1 MLLNDNTKREIIK
14 SYDEV
19 LGLDLLEKDEKESV
33 LSEKYILDKIKQRSE
48 AKQNK
53 NYDEADSIRD
63 ELLKQGVKLI
73 DKVDKTEYEII

>member
-63 ELLKQGVKLI
+63 ELLSKGIVLI
-73 DKVDKTEYEII
+73 DTREGTIYKEV